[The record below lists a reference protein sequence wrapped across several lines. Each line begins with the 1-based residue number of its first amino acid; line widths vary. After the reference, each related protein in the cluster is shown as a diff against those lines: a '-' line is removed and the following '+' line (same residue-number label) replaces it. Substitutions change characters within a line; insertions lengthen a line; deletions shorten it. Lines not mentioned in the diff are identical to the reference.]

1 MEKGKWTFWP
11 TQSDLVHGKAR
22 DTSWGSGNKNSAVG
36 CHFLLGD
43 HVLPKL
49 FSMTHLSVVALQD
62 MAHSFTEL
70 HKPIYQDKA
79 VIHEGEIVKHRGV
92 CHSAAHGVAKSWTQ
106 LSD

>member
-1 MEKGKWTFWP
+1 MMSCIFDFSYSSWCFPGKN
-11 TQSDLVHGKAR
+11 VGV
-22 DTSWGSGNKNSAVG
+22 GS
-36 CHFLLGD
+36 HFLLGD

-92 CHSAAHGVAKSWTQ
+92 CHSAAHGVAKSWTKI
-106 LSD
+106 SD